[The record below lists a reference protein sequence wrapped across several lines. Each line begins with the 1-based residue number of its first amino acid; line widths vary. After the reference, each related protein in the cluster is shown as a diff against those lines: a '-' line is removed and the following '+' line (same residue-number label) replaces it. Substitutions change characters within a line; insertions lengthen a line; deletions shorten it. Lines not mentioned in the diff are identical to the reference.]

1 MRVEPTREAYSFVCL
16 HCGHGWEGSYDLR
29 HATDA
34 NGVPRTDYY
43 VPGRAGALSAD
54 PEHLPDLPQH
64 HDPRPA
70 PRPRRGGPP
79 RPRLT
84 GRRGGEKPHRRG
96 ACGARPAHPDDVPF
110 PVLSAPLRSFP
121 S

>member
-43 VPGRAGALSAD
+43 VRGVREPSPLTQNTCRTCHSTTIRVLRPGRVAA
-54 PEHLPDLPQH
+54 
-64 HDPRPA
+64 
-70 PRPRRGGPP
+70 
-79 RPRLT
+79 
-84 GRRGGEKPHRRG
+84 
-96 ACGARPAHPDDVPF
+96 ARPVRD
-110 PVLSAPLRSFP
+110 
-121 S
+121 